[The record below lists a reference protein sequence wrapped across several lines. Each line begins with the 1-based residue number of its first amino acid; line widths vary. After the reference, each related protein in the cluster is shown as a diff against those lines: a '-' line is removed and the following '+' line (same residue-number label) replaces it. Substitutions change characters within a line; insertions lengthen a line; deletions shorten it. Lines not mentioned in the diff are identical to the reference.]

1 MFRGTMTDIS
11 LHVVGYQMI
20 YLQKKDANVLF
31 RNKKNLVPK
40 YDVEQSNELVYRTH
54 THTSRQWKIYTDLR
68 CSTWKF

>member
-31 RNKKNLVPK
+31 RNKKNLIPK

-54 THTSRQWKIYTDLR
+54 TLVDSGKYILI
-68 CSTWKF
+68 

>member
-54 THTSRQWKIYTDLR
+54 TLVGSGKYILI
-68 CSTWKF
+68 